1 MFFNTELAT
10 CYQKSLLVPV
20 VPIFN
25 KKNRDNFVWSR
36 FFGPSPT
43 IITLDDKEIIS
54 LPLKFNKEINLL
66 NISARDDSELAATL
80 DNNIVIRSFAY
91 KIGHNHCAIL
101 TNVDIYKFKEPEN
114 GISLKYEL
122 DEKFETCFKVDSIPF
137 LEAYCNT
144 VSETVELSA
153 TIKGSCRLDT
163 GLIELNVSDVKCHC
177 GDEDL
182 TPHVE
187 FLGYVVEATKIV
199 TK

>member
-1 MFFNTELAT
+1 MFFNTELTT
-10 CYQKSLLVPV
+10 CYQKPLLVPV

-25 KKNRDNFVWSR
+25 KKNRDNFAWSR
-36 FFGPSPT
+36 FFGLSPT

-54 LPLKFNKEINLL
+54 LPLKFDKEINLL
-66 NISARDDSELAATL
+66 NISARDDSELTATL
-80 DNNIVIRSFAY
+80 DNNIVVRSFAY
-91 KIGHNHCAIL
+91 KIGDSRCAIL
-101 TNVDIYKFKEPEN
+101 TNVDTCKFKEPEN
-114 GISLKYEL
+114 GISLKYEFN
-122 DEKFETCFKVDSIPF
+122 ENFETWLKASDIPF

-144 VSETVELSA
+144 ISEVVELSA

-163 GLIELNVSDVKCHC
+163 GIIELNVSDVECHC

-182 TPHVE
+182 TQHVE